1 MFPEESSIRV
11 NFARPMPLFPLAGV
25 SLMPHA
31 VLPLHIFED
40 RYRQMVADALDASGQ
55 IAMAVYAGRAEDWAD
70 DDEGRPR
77 LRPAVCVGQIVQH
90 HRLPDGRF
98 NIALHGVCRARILR
112 ETDADP
118 DGDGDDGGSGSGAGP
133 AGAGS
138 GGDERLYR
146 SALLEPVGIA
156 PVDESRLEA
165 LRSRLAHALSE
176 TSLADFHESGS
187 VLRHLRNAE
196 VPTSAILEFV
206 SFSLVAD
213 AELRY
218 GLLAEGDVFR
228 RARLIESELGQV
240 RGLLDRARLQS
251 AVERPKGVS
260 WN

>member
-1 MFPEESSIRV
+1 MFPEENSIRV

-55 IAMAVYAGRAEDWAD
+55 IAMAVYAGRAEDWAA

-112 ETDADP
+112 EI
-118 DGDGDDGGSGSGAGP
+118 DDGPEGEDGSDEAD
-133 AGAGS
+133 AND
-138 GGDERLYR
+138 GGGGRLYR

-165 LRSRLAHALSE
+165 LRSRLSHALSE
-176 TSLADFHESGS
+176 TSLADFHEAGS

-251 AVERPKGVS
+251 AVERPKGVN